1 VNDLHDIYSLR
12 SVIYIVYSSIQNLY
26 LNIGDSKRQK
36 QFTLNSSIN
45 LVGIILLLIIL
56 CSLLG
61 HPGSKITSPVVPTF
75 ST

>member
-1 VNDLHDIYSLR
+1 MNDLHDIYSLR
-12 SVIYIVYSSIQNLY
+12 SLIYIVYLSIQNLY

-61 HPGSKITSPVVPTF
+61 YPGSKITSPVVPIF